1 VAPLTFKHYSND
13 GGRFWLYDGPHE
25 PDCGCVEAFQ
35 ESGPYS
41 MSSYTATSNAVH
53 VPAGTQ
59 RLLQWDVWYQ
69 PSPAST
75 IISELT
81 WFGTNRQTVVM
92 EQMRI
97 HPLVFIPGILGTMP
111 PTYEHAGS
119 MEPILRTYDPLLTN
133 LQMRGY
139 ELNKSLFPFPVDWR
153 DSIPVVAG
161 HLADSLPGFLQTAN
175 QLGYVGEPASGTSA
189 TKVDLVVH
197 SMGGLITRS
206 YVEGDN
212 YQDNVGKA
220 VFIATPHRG
229 FPEAYRTQEGLT
241 WDTFLNENL
250 YQEALGKG
258 MDMVLWP
265 VMIGKRYGPT
275 EAEMQAAG
283 CLSLGF
289 ISCPHAAR
297 YNWSHDPVKGVF
309 SLLEMLP
316 DEALDPYL
324 VCGDPTGVACIPSSI
339 YPFGRQT
346 NPLLDGP
353 DGLNVPG
360 RLRTLADR
368 LGGPENIFVIYGSEN
383 PTNIQYAVRQG
394 GPPLWAQGEPVD
406 AIIGDGDGLVPSY
419 SANLSLLMPYIPA
432 QNVVALTGPEA
443 RHKSLMYH
451 PLVQTWYIPNFLT
464 GTVGL
469 PATEYVPFPPNV
481 EIADLLVFIAQCPVN
496 LTITDP
502 QGRRVG
508 FDPATGGSLQEIP
521 GAVYPGPNVE
531 GQFIVLPSFVQGKYQ
546 FNATAFGNGA
556 YVLSALRLGADGL
569 TTLGTFSG
577 NVTQGEVLGFEVDS
591 TPPITP
597 PTTILGALDDLIV
610 IVKKYAE
617 DREIGELLALSLL
630 AKLQTARDHFQHG
643 RERAAANR
651 LEAFVDQIEEQRGKR
666 ISDTAARD
674 LIPRAEALIDRLV
687 DDDGEDR
694 AH

>member
-1 VAPLTFKHYSND
+1 
-13 GGRFWLYDGPHE
+13 
-25 PDCGCVEAFQ
+25 
-35 ESGPYS
+35 
-41 MSSYTATSNAVH
+41 
-53 VPAGTQ
+53 
-59 RLLQWDVWYQ
+59 
-69 PSPAST
+69 
-75 IISELT
+75 
-81 WFGTNRQTVVM
+81 
-92 EQMRI
+92 
-97 HPLVFIPGILGTMP
+97 
-111 PTYEHAGS
+111 
-119 MEPILRTYDPLLTN
+119 
-133 LQMRGY
+133 
-139 ELNKSLFPFPVDWR
+139 
-153 DSIPVVAG
+153 
-161 HLADSLPGFLQTAN
+161 
-175 QLGYVGEPASGTSA
+175 
-189 TKVDLVVH
+189 
-197 SMGGLITRS
+197 
-206 YVEGDN
+206 
-212 YQDNVGKA
+212 
-220 VFIATPHRG
+220 
-229 FPEAYRTQEGLT
+229 
-241 WDTFLNENL
+241 
-250 YQEALGKG
+250 
-258 MDMVLWP
+258 
-265 VMIGKRYGPT
+265 
-275 EAEMQAAG
+275 
-283 CLSLGF
+283 
-289 ISCPHAAR
+289 
-297 YNWSHDPVKGVF
+297 
-309 SLLEMLP
+309 
-316 DEALDPYL
+316 
-324 VCGDPTGVACIPSSI
+324 
-339 YPFGRQT
+339 
-346 NPLLDGP
+346 
-353 DGLNVPG
+353 
-360 RLRTLADR
+360 
-368 LGGPENIFVIYGSEN
+368 
-383 PTNIQYAVRQG
+383 
-394 GPPLWAQGEPVD
+394 
-406 AIIGDGDGLVPSY
+406 
-419 SANLSLLMPYIPA
+419 
-432 QNVVALTGPEA
+432 
-443 RHKSLMYH
+443 MYH

-569 TTLGTFSG
+569 TTLGSFSG

-687 DDDGEDR
+687 VDDGEDR